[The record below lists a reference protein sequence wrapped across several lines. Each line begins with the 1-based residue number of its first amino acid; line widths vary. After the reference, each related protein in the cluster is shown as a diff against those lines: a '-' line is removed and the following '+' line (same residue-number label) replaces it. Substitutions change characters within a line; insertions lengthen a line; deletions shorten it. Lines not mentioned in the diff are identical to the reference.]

1 MYVTRVKIKSKGT
14 NTTDHIFATAEITL
28 SNGVILKNIF
38 IIEEQNELFLNFS
51 KMKKA
56 NKSPLTNNLQS
67 FGPLEKNQLFQLL
80 QPALEHMRSYTEVYR
95 IDMLAKQQINENLRF
110 DSSAATSYLTFAN
123 KQFDITQI
131 FEDKLLEDE
140 KDDIDQIL
148 AQLQD
153 NESYSEEDIDSIVQL
168 IIDSGSIEKATE
180 KLHGILSI
188 FKKDAL
194 DK

>member
-1 MYVTRVKIKSKGT
+1 MYVTRVKIKSKEA

-28 SNGVILKNIF
+28 SNGLILKNVF
-38 IIEEQNELFLNFS
+38 IVEEQNELSLDCS

-67 FGPLEKNQLFQLL
+67 FGPLEKDKLFQLL
-80 QPALEHMRSYTEVYR
+80 QPALEHMRSYTGVYR
-95 IDMLAKQQINENLRF
+95 IDMLSKQQINENLRF
-110 DSSAATSYLTFAN
+110 DSSVAASYLTFAN

-131 FEDKLLEDE
+131 FEDQLLEDE

-168 IIDSGSIEKATE
+168 IIDSGGIERATE
-180 KLHGILSI
+180 KLHEILSI
-188 FKKDAL
+188 FQKDAL
-194 DK
+194 DQ

>member
-1 MYVTRVKIKSKGT
+1 MYVTRVKIKSKEA

-28 SNGVILKNIF
+28 SNGLILKNVF
-38 IIEEQNELFLNFS
+38 IVEEQNELSLDCS

-67 FGPLEKNQLFQLL
+67 FGSLEKDKLFQLL
-80 QPALEHMRSYTEVYR
+80 QPALEHMRSYTGVYR

-110 DSSAATSYLTFAN
+110 DSSVAASYLTFAN

-131 FEDKLLEDE
+131 FEDQLLEDE

-168 IIDSGSIEKATE
+168 IIDSGGIERATE

-188 FKKDAL
+188 FQKDAL
-194 DK
+194 DQ

>member
-1 MYVTRVKIKSKGT
+1 MYVTRVKIKSKEA

-28 SNGVILKNIF
+28 SNGLILKNVF
-38 IIEEQNELFLNFS
+38 IVEEQNELSLDCS

-67 FGPLEKNQLFQLL
+67 FGPLEKDKLFQLL
-80 QPALEHMRSYTEVYR
+80 QPALEHMRSYTGVYR
-95 IDMLAKQQINENLRF
+95 IDMLAKQQANENLRF
-110 DSSAATSYLTFAN
+110 DSSVAASYLTYAN

-131 FEDKLLEDE
+131 FEDQLLEDE

-168 IIDSGSIEKATE
+168 IIDTGGIERAIE

-188 FKKDAL
+188 FQKDAL
-194 DK
+194 DQ

>member
-1 MYVTRVKIKSKGT
+1 MYVTRVKIKSKEA

-28 SNGVILKNIF
+28 SNGLILKNVF
-38 IIEEQNELFLNFS
+38 IVEEQNELSLDCS

-67 FGPLEKNQLFQLL
+67 FGPLEKDKLFQLL
-80 QPALEHMRSYTEVYR
+80 QPALEHMRSYTGVYR
-95 IDMLAKQQINENLRF
+95 IDMLAKQQANENLRF
-110 DSSAATSYLTFAN
+110 DSSVAASYLTYAN

-131 FEDKLLEDE
+131 FEDQLLEDE

-168 IIDSGSIEKATE
+168 IIDSGGIERATE

-188 FKKDAL
+188 FQKDAL
-194 DK
+194 DQ

>member
-1 MYVTRVKIKSKGT
+1 MYVTRVKIKSKEA

-28 SNGVILKNIF
+28 SNGLILKNVF
-38 IIEEQNELFLNFS
+38 IVEEQNELSLDCS

-67 FGPLEKNQLFQLL
+67 FGPLEKDKLFQLL
-80 QPALEHMRSYTEVYR
+80 QPALEHMRNYTGVYR
-95 IDMLAKQQINENLRF
+95 IDMLAKQQANENLRF
-110 DSSAATSYLTFAN
+110 DSSVAASYLTYAN

-131 FEDKLLEDE
+131 FEDQLLEDE
-140 KDDIDQIL
+140 KDNIDQIL

-168 IIDSGSIEKATE
+168 IVDSGGIERATE

-188 FKKDAL
+188 FQKDAL
-194 DK
+194 DQ

>member
-1 MYVTRVKIKSKGT
+1 MYVTRVKIKSKEA

-28 SNGVILKNIF
+28 SNGLILKNVF
-38 IIEEQNELFLNFS
+38 IVEEQNELSLDCS
-51 KMKKA
+51 KMKKT

-67 FGPLEKNQLFQLL
+67 FGPLEKDKLFQLL
-80 QPALEHMRSYTEVYR
+80 QPALEHMRSYTGVYR
-95 IDMLAKQQINENLRF
+95 IDMLAKQQANENLRF
-110 DSSAATSYLTFAN
+110 DSSVAASYLTYAN

-131 FEDKLLEDE
+131 FEDQLLEDE

-168 IIDSGSIEKATE
+168 IIDSGGIERATE

-188 FKKDAL
+188 FQKNAL
-194 DK
+194 DQ